1 MQTPRNFQTFAHIQK
16 CTWNKCPNPA
26 RPGKD
31 TCKQHR
37 NSKTQ
42 LARKSMSRLLQ
53 WYAEHRP
60 HEHESLESLISKLP
74 SSPPLLHAS
83 VSEAVARAHDLLRF
97 DGPGDSKLHKGI
109 YKDVEVAA
117 SALARQ
123 KEKRDLILLAEA
135 FETLSD
141 FGTFDPFDLSKP
153 LKFRWAAIEIYRDA
167 EEYRRLGKA
176 VCAYGQTLRL
186 IDRVREAGRIMHW
199 GRNVL
204 MGRCRADD
212 PEVFPDLALALS
224 LSMRFT
230 PCYADERRVADRSF
244 LRKLTD
250 KVATP
255 EISVI
260 RHQTEAGYFISL
272 GDADRALDEASKI
285 DDLRREYHFQRYA
298 ASMFERAKIE
308 ALRKACRFEQ
318 AARFIETE
326 YHPLYLD
333 LRHLYTYN
341 TIKGWIENRTFGP
354 YLKLSLKDLPK
365 PTFASAFFTHSPRN

>member
-1 MQTPRNFQTFAHIQK
+1 MQTPRNFQTFAHTQK
-16 CTWNKCPNPA
+16 CTWNKCPNRA

-74 SSPPLLHAS
+74 SSPPLLHAA
-83 VSEAVARAHDLLRF
+83 VSEAIARAHDLLRF

-109 YKDVEVAA
+109 YRDVEVAA

-123 KEKRDLILLAEA
+123 KEKRDPILLAET

-141 FGTFDPFDLSKP
+141 LGTFDPLDLSKP
-153 LKFRWAAIEIYRDA
+153 LKFCWAAIGIYWDA
-167 EEYRRLGKA
+167 EEYRRLGRA
-176 VCAYGQTLRL
+176 ICAYGQTLRL
-186 IDRVREAGRIMHW
+186 LGRVREAGSIMHW
-199 GRNVL
+199 GRNIL
-204 MGRCRADD
+204 IGRCRADD
-212 PEVFPDLALALS
+212 PQVFADLALALS

-230 PCYADERRVADRSF
+230 PCYADERRVADLYL

-255 EISVI
+255 EINVI
-260 RHQTEAGYFISL
+260 RHQTEAGHFISL
-272 GDADRALDEASKI
+272 GDTDLALDEARKI
-285 DDLRREYHFQRYA
+285 DDLRCDYHFQPYA

-308 ALRKACRFEQ
+308 ALKKARRFGE
-318 AARFIETE
+318 AARLIGAE
-326 YHPLYLD
+326 YYSLYLN
-333 LRHLYTYN
+333 RKHLYTYN
-341 TIKGWIENRTFGP
+341 TLKAWIENRTFGT
-354 YLKLSLKDLPK
+354 YLELSLKDLPK